1 MLMISEKTVWKS
13 EAMKE
18 NAHRETVK
26 GAWVLCECP
35 SPGYDCHCELGLSH
49 REHRKRSC
57 PLLSCSRGPSQ

>member
-18 NAHRETVK
+18 NAPRETVK

-35 SPGYDCHCELGLSH
+35 SPGYDCHCELGRSH
-49 REHRKRSC
+49 REHRKLSC
-57 PLLSCSRGPSQ
+57 PLLSCSCGPSQ